1 MIKNEFSISVV
12 FLCLFLG
19 CAKIS
24 SDKIYSMSQIDK
36 IPEYPGGLGE
46 FYEYLNNNLSSPS
59 LKDSI
64 SLLYRIEID
73 RNGIV
78 KNISV
83 INGYSF
89 EFDENVK
96 KVIKNSEKWTPGLK
110 DNVEV
115 PVFLDL
121 PFLFLPSK

>member
-59 LKDSI
+59 PKDSI